1 MTVVAALVHT
11 LTDRFL
17 WDVIHIV
24 CTCINDVM
32 MTVTYDTRVL
42 AAFVN
47 SSGPTTSMHWLH
59 TCIICIMFV
68 VKSWSL
74 LVTQCGAFFITTRA
88 WRGCCKLVFII
99 KSSSTALAIVTNGH
113 VRMCVRVVW
122 LLREPQTPPHCL
134 HTAKSC
140 CVCLGESAYTA
151 EGMLPGDVNTDADT
165 HTGAVAASQGTRP
178 VAYWV
183 TAIIITVK
191 VA

>member
-1 MTVVAALVHT
+1 MTVVAALMHT

-140 CVCLGESAYTA
+140 CVCRWKCLHCWG
-151 EGMLPGDVNTDADT
+151 N
-165 HTGAVAASQGTRP
+165 AAWWRQYWRWYPHWRCRSVTR
-178 VAYWV
+178 YS
-183 TAIIITVK
+183 TCGLLSDCNYNYR
-191 VA
+191 